1 MTTVQITSERID
13 DIPLLIRWLL
23 DMHIDQVIDAV
34 LGTPHGNRQ
43 GLSYGQLAVV
53 FVAYILTECNHFLSP
68 VRDWV
73 TQHQYTLTR
82 ALGCRIRATD
92 FTDERLEDLLDA
104 VGRDEVGE
112 ALEAQLGQHL
122 IRAYALPTDTARIDT
137 TTAAVYH
144 QPDTSTLLDYG
155 QSKDHR
161 PDLRQFKEVLS
172 TLDPVGIPLCSATV
186 AGHCADDPLYL
197 PIWQRMVQ
205 VIGRPDFL
213 VVGDCKLA
221 SLANRAQIQDGG
233 GYYLAPLPMTGDTPE
248 DLRHWVLNPP
258 VPPHAIYLPDEPAPV
273 GQGFEAAVTQ
283 TWTRPQAE
291 TETKAKAA
299 TEVTWAERTLVVRSD
314 KLARRQQRGL
324 AERLQRAEQAFR
336 QLKAAPQAD
345 LAQLTTQSQA
355 LLDRHNVGAYL
366 QVTWTAHTTET
377 KRYLK
382 RGRHGPNSPYELVTR
397 TTWHMT
403 LTRLPEAIATFNQLA
418 GWRLYVTNA
427 PAAHLDLQT
436 AVSCYRE
443 EWQPERGFHRL
454 KGAALAIR
462 PLLLRSD
469 QRICGLLRI
478 LVIALRALTLL
489 EFVARRQ
496 LAQQTAALQGLYA
509 GNPKRATQQPTAERL
524 LRAFDDLTW
533 YRVTDGQLT
542 WEQVTPL
549 SNLQRHIL
557 DLLGIPA
564 AVYTQLARPP
574 LASTPL

>member
-1 MTTVQITSERID
+1 MVEAAMATAQITSERID
-13 DIPLLIRWLL
+13 DIPLLMRWLL
-23 DMHIDQVIDAV
+23 DMHIDQIIDRV

-73 TQHQYTLTR
+73 SKHQQALTQ
-82 ALGCRIRATD
+82 ALGCPIRDTD
-92 FTDERLEDLLDA
+92 FSDERLQDLLDA
-104 VGRDEVGE
+104 LGRDAVGE
-112 ALEAQLGQHL
+112 SLEEQLGQHL

-137 TTAAVYH
+137 TTVSVYH
-144 QPDTSTLLDYG
+144 QPADSTLLDYG
-155 QSKDHR
+155 LSKDHR
-161 PDLRQFKEVLS
+161 PDLRQFKEVLG
-172 TLDPVGIPLCSATV
+172 TLDPVGLPLCSATV

-197 PIWQRMVQ
+197 PIWQRMVK

-221 SLANRAQIQDGG
+221 SLANRAQIQDGD
-233 GYYLAPLPMTGDTPE
+233 GYYLAPLPMTGDTPA

-258 VPPHAIYLPDEPAPV
+258 VPAQAIYLPDEPEPV
-273 GQGFEAAVTQ
+273 GQGFEVGVSR
-283 TWTRPQAE
+283 TWTQPQSAR
-291 TETKAKAA
+291 
-299 TEVTWAERTLVVRSD
+299 EVTWTERSLVVRSD
-314 KLARRQQRGL
+314 KLAHRQQHGL
-324 AERLQRAEQAFR
+324 IERLQRAEHALGK
-336 QLKAAPQAD
+336 LKAAPQAE
-345 LAQLTTQSQA
+345 LAQLTAQSQA
-355 LLDRHNVGAYL
+355 VLERYDVAAYL
-366 QVTWTAHTTET
+366 QVTWSAHTTTT
-377 KRYLK
+377 KRYLT
-382 RGRHGPNSPYELVTR
+382 RGRHGPHSPCELLTS
-397 TTWHMT
+397 TTWHVA
-403 LTRLPEAIATFNQLA
+403 LTRLSEAIASFDQLA

-427 PAAHLDLQT
+427 PAERLDLPT
-436 AVSCYRE
+436 AVRAYRE

-496 LAQQTAALQGLYA
+496 LAAQPTPLPGLYA
-509 GNPKRATQQPTAERL
+509 GNPKRTTRQPTAERL

-533 YRVTDGQLT
+533 YRVTDGPLT

-549 SNLQRHIL
+549 SDLQQRIL
-557 DLLGIPA
+557 HLLGLSEAI
-564 AVYTQLARPP
+564 YTQLARPS
-574 LASTPL
+574 LASTSL